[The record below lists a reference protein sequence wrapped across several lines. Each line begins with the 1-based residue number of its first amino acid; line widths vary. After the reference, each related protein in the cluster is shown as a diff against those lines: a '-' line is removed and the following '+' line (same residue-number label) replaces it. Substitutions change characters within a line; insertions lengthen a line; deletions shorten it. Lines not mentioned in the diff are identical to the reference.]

1 MNDVENN
8 ENIAENNGENNVDSV
23 SDSSSDEG
31 VSSVTSSS
39 VILEESVTQTIVNG
53 INYQSFAISVVLG
66 LLVVGLFFKGA
77 NN

>member
-8 ENIAENNGENNVDSV
+8 ENIAENNEENNVDTV
-23 SDSSSDEG
+23 SDSSSDSG
-31 VSSVTSSS
+31 VSSSTESS
-39 VILEESVTQTIVNG
+39 VILEESVTQSIVNG
-53 INYQSFAISVVLG
+53 LNYQSFALSVVIG

>member
-31 VSSVTSSS
+31 VSSSTSSS